1 MWCEAKLLAF
11 SFWLGP
17 WRLRSIAGA
26 EALILWES
34 FRGAEAPLSHMN
46 DEPQIRLAVE
56 SDVDALLVFMLAYY
70 AFDGHG
76 FDREKARVALTAL
89 LRNADLG
96 RAWLILDG
104 NAPVG
109 YVVLCFGYSLEWL
122 GRDAFV
128 DEFYLR
134 QEYRGR
140 GWGRKTM
147 EFVEDAARAAGIRAL
162 HLEVVQNNAAALEVY
177 RRLGFREHE
186 STFLSKWIAQD
197 LSKPQGA
204 SGH

>member
-1 MWCEAKLLAF
+1 MNN
-11 SFWLGP
+11 
-17 WRLRSIAGA
+17 
-26 EALILWES
+26 
-34 FRGAEAPLSHMN
+34 AP
-46 DEPQIRLAVE
+46 QFRLAVE
-56 SDVDALLVFMLAYY
+56 SDADALLEFMQAYY

-89 LRNADLG
+89 LRDANLG
-96 RAWLILDG
+96 SAWLILDG
-104 NAPVG
+104 DASVG

-134 QEYRGR
+134 EEYRGH
-140 GWGRKTM
+140 GWGRTAM
-147 EFVEDAARAAGIRAL
+147 AFVEEAAKTAGIRTL
-162 HLEVVQNNAAALEVY
+162 HLEVVRQNAAALGMY

-197 LSKPQGA
+197 FSKPVGRN
-204 SGH
+204 GH